1 MAAGSSATER
11 PGCAHVSYWERPP
24 GRITIVAHDPAGLGL
39 RVLLVE
45 DDVMMLMMVED
56 ELKSL
61 GCSVVTAANLDEG
74 AKLASTSDLDVALLD
89 VNITGRPVYPVA
101 DALRRRGIPF
111 IFTTAYVREHL
122 KPEYQAAPR
131 LNKPFRLHD
140 LKDALRRTA
149 KAFPAH

>member
-1 MAAGSSATER
+1 ME
-11 PGCAHVSYWERPP
+11 
-24 GRITIVAHDPAGLGL
+24 LGL

-45 DDVMMLMMVED
+45 DDFMMSTMVED

-61 GCSVVTAANLDEG
+61 GCSVVAAADLTEG
-74 AKLASTSDLDVALLD
+74 ARLATTTDLDVGLLD

-111 IFTTAYVREHL
+111 IFTTAYIREYL
-122 KPEYQAAPR
+122 KPEYQAVPR

-140 LKDALRRTA
+140 LADALRRTV
-149 KAFPAH
+149 KPPAI